1 MAGRLPPLSALRA
14 FEAATRHLSFTQAAA
29 ELFMTQAAISHQI
42 KTLEEWLGLKLFR
55 RINRR
60 QLLTDE
66 GQAYMAPIRDAL
78 YRIATAT
85 DRLKR
90 SDTEGLL
97 TASAMTSFAAIWL
110 LPRLDQFSRLH
121 LEIDI
126 RVDVRDDL
134 TDFSRDGVD
143 FTLR

>member
-1 MAGRLPPLSALRA
+1 
-14 FEAATRHLSFTQAAA
+14 
-29 ELFMTQAAISHQI
+29 MTQAAISHQI

-55 RINRR
+55 RMNRR

-78 YRIATAT
+78 YSIATAT

-90 SDTEGLL
+90 SETEGLL
-97 TASAMTSFAAIWL
+97 TASAMTSFAANWL

-143 FTLR
+143 FTLL